1 MHYNITSFSLL
12 FMTIFQNGELSDNDA
27 DISENENYSD
37 GSVKSLPQ
45 SRGCLPQIT
54 GTPPNVVLVDS
65 SSQNSYSSESLESS
79 LKGSNMSLNEDQ
91 STTPRNSMDKDRRNK
106 LLHEQPTIQP
116 NCTLTDSATLVQS
129 KPEIDAAS
137 ACVISKSQESPQ
149 SVQETCVVLNEEYMK
164 SLSGIS
170 PQTKS
175 VSLVST
181 CSPFFHSTQEV
192 EKSSRS
198 YENPLTP
205 ITIPQTTPS
214 SDHSAASSLTSPS
227 SSSSRVGGIFSRFK
241 DMVSPMFYP
250 SHSSHSPCSIP
261 PNPNVAAGK
270 TMPIHEH
277 VSKSSSS
284 PSFCDITENN
294 QVNCDIDEVE
304 QVKMQRTFKNDRLLS
319 ECSLSTKNDPLIA
332 DEKVVSS
339 NTIPTKETFNSLLKK
354 TEEYKNISGEG
365 SGAESVDV
373 NIQSPVNVALGSKTT
388 STTVF
393 VEEKEQQNTKPSLTW
408 IEDKLLLSSD
418 EEQVSSFM
426 GDQSRSSQEM
436 SPKKNDVNSRH
447 PLVYWHENENYIWI
461 HIKLASLTRSQY
473 KFTCDATSFEFR

>member
-1 MHYNITSFSLL
+1 M
-12 FMTIFQNGELSDNDA
+12 
-27 DISENENYSD
+27 
-37 GSVKSLPQ
+37 KSLPQ

-54 GTPPNVVLVDS
+54 GTPPNVVLVNS
-65 SSQNSYSSESLESS
+65 SSQNSYSA
-79 LKGSNMSLNEDQ
+79 LKGSNTSLNEDQ
-91 STTPRNSMDKDRRNK
+91 STTPRNSVGKDRRNK

-175 VSLVST
+175 VALVST
-181 CSPFFHSTQEV
+181 CSPFFHSTPEV

-214 SDHSAASSLTSPS
+214 SDHSATSPS

-250 SHSSHSPCSIP
+250 SHSSHSPCSIS

-270 TMPIHEH
+270 TMPIYEH
-277 VSKSSSS
+277 VSKSISS
-284 PSFCDITENN
+284 PSFCDITENI

-304 QVKMQRTFKNDRLLS
+304 QVKMQRAFKNDTLLS
-319 ECSLSTKNDPLIA
+319 ECSLSTKNDPSIA
-332 DEKVVSS
+332 GEKIVSS
-339 NTIPTKETFNSLLKK
+339 STIPTKETFNSLPKK

-388 STTVF
+388 STTVV
-393 VEEKEQQNTKPSLTW
+393 VEEKEQQNTKPSLRW

-418 EEQVSSFM
+418 EEQIPSFM

>member
-1 MHYNITSFSLL
+1 M
-12 FMTIFQNGELSDNDA
+12 
-27 DISENENYSD
+27 
-37 GSVKSLPQ
+37 KSLPQ

-54 GTPPNVVLVDS
+54 GTPPNVVLVNS

-79 LKGSNMSLNEDQ
+79 LKGSNTSLNEDQ
-91 STTPRNSMDKDRRNK
+91 STTPLNSMGKDHRNK

-116 NCTLTDSATLVQS
+116 NYTLTDSATSAQS

-137 ACVISKSQESPQ
+137 ACVISKSQESLQ

-181 CSPFFHSTQEV
+181 CSPFFHSTPEV

-205 ITIPQTTPS
+205 ITIPETTPS
-214 SDHSAASSLTSPS
+214 SDHSATSSLTSPS
-227 SSSSRVGGIFSRFK
+227 SSSSRIGGIISRPRFK

-250 SHSSHSPCSIP
+250 SHSSHSPCSIS

-270 TMPIHEH
+270 TMPIYEH

-294 QVNCDIDEVE
+294 QVNCYIDEVE
-304 QVKMQRTFKNDRLLS
+304 QVKMHKAFKNDRLLL
-319 ECSLSTKNDPLIA
+319 ECSLSTKNDPSIP
-332 DEKVVSS
+332 DKEIVSA
-339 NTIPTKETFNSLLKK
+339 NTIPTKETFNSLPKK

-388 STTVF
+388 STTVV
-393 VEEKEQQNTKPSLTW
+393 VEEKEQQNTKPSLRW

-418 EEQVSSFM
+418 EEQISSFM
-426 GDQSRSSQEM
+426 GDQSRSSQET
-436 SPKKNDVNSRH
+436 SPKKNYVNSRH

>member
-1 MHYNITSFSLL
+1 MCITILL
-12 FMTIFQNGELSDNDA
+12 HSHICLWQFFQNGELSDNDA

-54 GTPPNVVLVDS
+54 GTPPNVVLVNS
-65 SSQNSYSSESLESS
+65 SSPNSYSSESLESS
-79 LKGSNMSLNEDQ
+79 LKGSNTSLNEDQ
-91 STTPRNSMDKDRRNK
+91 STIPRNSMGKDCRNK
-106 LLHEQPTIQP
+106 SLHEQPTIQP
-116 NCTLTDSATLVQS
+116 NYTLTDSVTLAQS

-137 ACVISKSQESPQ
+137 ACVISKNQESPQ
-149 SVQETCVVLNEEYMK
+149 SVQETCVVLNEEYIK

-170 PQTKS
+170 PQSKS

-181 CSPFFHSTQEV
+181 CSPFFHSTPEV

-205 ITIPQTTPS
+205 ITIPETTPS
-214 SDHSAASSLTSPS
+214 SDHSAASPS
-227 SSSSRVGGIFSRFK
+227 SSSSRVGGIFSRFR
-241 DMVSPMFYP
+241 DMVSPIFYP
-250 SHSSHSPCSIP
+250 SHSSHSPCSIS

-284 PSFCDITENN
+284 PSSCVITENN
-294 QVNCDIDEVE
+294 QVNCDSDEVE
-304 QVKMQRTFKNDRLLS
+304 QVKMQRAFKNDRLLS
-319 ECSLSTKNDPLIA
+319 ECSLSTKNDPSIA
-332 DEKVVSS
+332 DKKIVSA
-339 NTIPTKETFNSLLKK
+339 NTIPTKETLNSLPKK

-365 SGAESVDV
+365 SSAESVDV
-373 NIQSPVNVALGSKTT
+373 NIQSLVNVALGSKTT
-388 STTVF
+388 STTVV
-393 VEEKEQQNTKPSLTW
+393 VEEKEQQNTKPSLKW

-418 EEQVSSFM
+418 EEQISSFM

-447 PLVYWHENENYIWI
+447 PLVYWHENKNYIWI
-461 HIKLASLTRSQY
+461 HIKLASLTKSQY
-473 KFTCDATSFEFR
+473 KFTCDAGSFEFR